1 MKRAMSLVL
10 AAAMA
15 FSFAA
20 CGGASST
27 SGAASTASGAAI
39 KIGGI
44 GPLTGGA
51 AIYGNAVK
59 NGTELAVEEINAQGG
74 LQFELNFQ
82 DDENDPEKS
91 LNAYNNLAIYGNA
104 VKNGTELAVE
114 EINAQGGL
122 QFELN
127 FQDDENDP
135 EKSLNAYNNLKDW
148 GMQALLGTVTTQPC
162 LTVAPETAA
171 DNMFL
176 LTPSA
181 SAADKD
187 WGMQALLGTVTTQ
200 PCLTVAPET
209 AADNMFLLT
218 PSASAADVIKAD
230 NAFQVC
236 FTDPNQG
243 VASADYIADNGLAT
257 KIAIIYDSSDAY
269 SSGVHDKF
277 KEEAATKG
285 LEIVADE
292 AFTADNKTDFST
304 KIAIIYDSSD
314 AYSSGVHDKFKEE
327 AATKGLEIVAD
338 EAFTADNKTDFSV
351 QVQKAKSSGAE
362 LVFLPIYYSE
372 ANLII
377 QEMNKQGC
385 TASVFGCDGLDG
397 LLTIEGADTSLF
409 EGVMLLTPF
418 AADAQDEKTQNFV
431 SKYEEKYGE
440 TPNQFAADAYDGVY
454 AILAACEQG
463 GVTADMDASAVCDAL
478 KAAMTQI
485 SVDGLTGEGMKW
497 EATGEVNKA
506 PRAVKIQN
514 GAYTAM

>member
-1 MKRAMSLVL
+1 MKKAMSLVL

-20 CGGASST
+20 CGGASGTSGATST
-27 SGAASTASGAAI
+27 ASGAASTTGTASGAAI

-59 NGTELAVEEINAQGG
+59 NGA
-74 LQFELNFQ
+74 
-82 DDENDPEKS
+82 
-91 LNAYNNLAIYGNA
+91 
-104 VKNGTELAVE
+104 ELAVE

-181 SAADKD
+181 SA
-187 WGMQALLGTVTTQ
+187 V
-200 PCLTVAPET
+200 
-209 AADNMFLLT
+209 
-218 PSASAADVIKAD
+218 DVIKED

-243 VASADYIADNGLAT
+243 VASADYIADNDLAT

-269 SSGVHDKF
+269 SSG
-277 KEEAATKG
+277 
-285 LEIVADE
+285 I
-292 AFTADNKTDFST
+292 
-304 KIAIIYDSSD
+304 
-314 AYSSGVHDKFKEE
+314 HDKFKEE

-454 AILAACEQG
+454 TILAACEQG

-485 SVDGLTGEGMKW
+485 TVDGLTGEGMKW

>member
-27 SGAASTASGAAI
+27 SGAASTASGTASGAAI

-51 AIYGNAVK
+51 
-59 NGTELAVEEINAQGG
+59 
-74 LQFELNFQ
+74 
-82 DDENDPEKS
+82 
-91 LNAYNNLAIYGNA
+91 AIYGNA

-181 SAADKD
+181 SAAD
-187 WGMQALLGTVTTQ
+187 
-200 PCLTVAPET
+200 
-209 AADNMFLLT
+209 
-218 PSASAADVIKAD
+218 VIKED

-243 VASADYIADNGLAT
+243 VASADYIAENGLA
-257 KIAIIYDSSDAY
+257 
-269 SSGVHDKF
+269 
-277 KEEAATKG
+277 
-285 LEIVADE
+285 
-292 AFTADNKTDFST
+292 T

>member
-1 MKRAMSLVL
+1 MKKAMSLVL

-27 SGAASTASGAAI
+27 SGAASTASSTVSGAAI

-59 NGTELAVEEINAQGG
+59 NGA
-74 LQFELNFQ
+74 
-82 DDENDPEKS
+82 
-91 LNAYNNLAIYGNA
+91 
-104 VKNGTELAVE
+104 ELAVE

-181 SAADKD
+181 SA
-187 WGMQALLGTVTTQ
+187 V
-200 PCLTVAPET
+200 
-209 AADNMFLLT
+209 
-218 PSASAADVIKAD
+218 DVIKED

-243 VASADYIADNGLAT
+243 VASADYIAENSLAT

-269 SSGVHDKF
+269 SSG
-277 KEEAATKG
+277 
-285 LEIVADE
+285 I
-292 AFTADNKTDFST
+292 
-304 KIAIIYDSSD
+304 
-314 AYSSGVHDKFKEE
+314 HDKFKEE

-454 AILAACEQG
+454 TILAACEQG

-485 SVDGLTGEGMKW
+485 TVDGLTGEGMKW

>member
-27 SGAASTASGAAI
+27 SGAASTASGTASGAAI

-51 AIYGNAVK
+51 
-59 NGTELAVEEINAQGG
+59 
-74 LQFELNFQ
+74 
-82 DDENDPEKS
+82 
-91 LNAYNNLAIYGNA
+91 AIYGNA

-181 SAADKD
+181 SAAD
-187 WGMQALLGTVTTQ
+187 
-200 PCLTVAPET
+200 
-209 AADNMFLLT
+209 
-218 PSASAADVIKAD
+218 VIKED

-243 VASADYIADNGLAT
+243 VASADYIAENGLA
-257 KIAIIYDSSDAY
+257 
-269 SSGVHDKF
+269 
-277 KEEAATKG
+277 
-285 LEIVADE
+285 
-292 AFTADNKTDFST
+292 T

-418 AADAQDEKTQNFV
+418 AADAQDEKTQDFV

>member
-20 CGGASST
+20 CGGASGTSGTAST
-27 SGAASTASGAAI
+27 ASGAASTTGTASGAAI

-59 NGTELAVEEINAQGG
+59 NGA
-74 LQFELNFQ
+74 
-82 DDENDPEKS
+82 
-91 LNAYNNLAIYGNA
+91 
-104 VKNGTELAVE
+104 ELAVE

-181 SAADKD
+181 SA
-187 WGMQALLGTVTTQ
+187 V
-200 PCLTVAPET
+200 
-209 AADNMFLLT
+209 
-218 PSASAADVIKAD
+218 DVIKED

-269 SSGVHDKF
+269 SSG
-277 KEEAATKG
+277 
-285 LEIVADE
+285 I
-292 AFTADNKTDFST
+292 
-304 KIAIIYDSSD
+304 
-314 AYSSGVHDKFKEE
+314 HDKFKEE

-418 AADAQDEKTQNFV
+418 AADAQDEKTQSFV

-454 AILAACEQG
+454 TILAACEQG

-485 SVDGLTGEGMKW
+485 TVDGLTGEGMKW

>member
-1 MKRAMSLVL
+1 MKKAMSLVL

-27 SGAASTASGAAI
+27 SGAASTASGTASGAAI

-59 NGTELAVEEINAQGG
+59 NGA
-74 LQFELNFQ
+74 
-82 DDENDPEKS
+82 
-91 LNAYNNLAIYGNA
+91 
-104 VKNGTELAVE
+104 ELAVE

-181 SAADKD
+181 SA
-187 WGMQALLGTVTTQ
+187 V
-200 PCLTVAPET
+200 
-209 AADNMFLLT
+209 
-218 PSASAADVIKAD
+218 DVIKED

-243 VASADYIADNGLAT
+243 VASADYIAENGLAT

-269 SSGVHDKF
+269 SSG
-277 KEEAATKG
+277 
-285 LEIVADE
+285 I
-292 AFTADNKTDFST
+292 
-304 KIAIIYDSSD
+304 
-314 AYSSGVHDKFKEE
+314 HDKFKEE

-485 SVDGLTGEGMKW
+485 SVDGLTGEDMKW

>member
-1 MKRAMSLVL
+1 MKKAMSLVL

-20 CGGASST
+20 CGGASGT
-27 SGAASTASGAAI
+27 SGAASTASGTAI

-59 NGTELAVEEINAQGG
+59 NGAALAVEEINAQGG

-82 DDENDPEKS
+82 DDENDPEK
-91 LNAYNNLAIYGNA
+91 A
-104 VKNGTELAVE
+104 
-114 EINAQGGL
+114 
-122 QFELN
+122 
-127 FQDDENDP
+127 
-135 EKSLNAYNNLKDW
+135 LNAYNNLKDW

-181 SAADKD
+181 SA
-187 WGMQALLGTVTTQ
+187 V
-200 PCLTVAPET
+200 
-209 AADNMFLLT
+209 
-218 PSASAADVIKAD
+218 DVIKED

-243 VASADYIADNGLAT
+243 VASADYIAENGLAT

-269 SSGVHDKF
+269 SSG
-277 KEEAATKG
+277 
-285 LEIVADE
+285 I
-292 AFTADNKTDFST
+292 
-304 KIAIIYDSSD
+304 
-314 AYSSGVHDKFKEE
+314 HDKFKEE

-385 TASVFGCDGLDG
+385 TASIFGCDGLDG

-418 AADAQDEKTQNFV
+418 AADAQDEKTQSFV

-454 AILAACEQG
+454 TILAACEKG

-478 KAAMTQI
+478 KTAMTQI
-485 SVDGLTGEGMKW
+485 TVDGLTGEGMKW

>member
-27 SGAASTASGAAI
+27 SGAASTASGTASGAAI

-74 LQFELNFQ
+74 LQFEL
-82 DDENDPEKS
+82 S
-91 LNAYNNLAIYGNA
+91 
-104 VKNGTELAVE
+104 
-114 EINAQGGL
+114 
-122 QFELN
+122 

-181 SAADKD
+181 SAAD
-187 WGMQALLGTVTTQ
+187 
-200 PCLTVAPET
+200 
-209 AADNMFLLT
+209 
-218 PSASAADVIKAD
+218 VIKED

-243 VASADYIADNGLAT
+243 VASADYIADNGLA
-257 KIAIIYDSSDAY
+257 
-269 SSGVHDKF
+269 
-277 KEEAATKG
+277 
-285 LEIVADE
+285 
-292 AFTADNKTDFST
+292 T

-418 AADAQDEKTQNFV
+418 AADAQDEKTQDFV

>member
-1 MKRAMSLVL
+1 MKKAMSLVL

-27 SGAASTASGAAI
+27 SGAASAASGAAI

-51 AIYGNAVK
+51 
-59 NGTELAVEEINAQGG
+59 
-74 LQFELNFQ
+74 
-82 DDENDPEKS
+82 
-91 LNAYNNLAIYGNA
+91 AIYGNA

-181 SAADKD
+181 SAAD
-187 WGMQALLGTVTTQ
+187 
-200 PCLTVAPET
+200 
-209 AADNMFLLT
+209 
-218 PSASAADVIKAD
+218 VIKED

-243 VASADYIADNGLAT
+243 VASADYIAENGLA
-257 KIAIIYDSSDAY
+257 
-269 SSGVHDKF
+269 
-277 KEEAATKG
+277 
-285 LEIVADE
+285 
-292 AFTADNKTDFST
+292 T

-372 ANLII
+372 ANLVI

-385 TASVFGCDGLDG
+385 TASIFGCDGLDG

-478 KAAMTQI
+478 KVAMTQI

>member
-1 MKRAMSLVL
+1 
-10 AAAMA
+10 MA

-27 SGAASTASGAAI
+27 SGAASTASGTASGAAI

-59 NGTELAVEEINAQGG
+59 NGA
-74 LQFELNFQ
+74 
-82 DDENDPEKS
+82 
-91 LNAYNNLAIYGNA
+91 
-104 VKNGTELAVE
+104 ELAVE

-181 SAADKD
+181 SA
-187 WGMQALLGTVTTQ
+187 V
-200 PCLTVAPET
+200 
-209 AADNMFLLT
+209 
-218 PSASAADVIKAD
+218 DVIKED

-243 VASADYIADNGLAT
+243 VASADYIAENGLAT

-269 SSGVHDKF
+269 SSG
-277 KEEAATKG
+277 
-285 LEIVADE
+285 I
-292 AFTADNKTDFST
+292 
-304 KIAIIYDSSD
+304 
-314 AYSSGVHDKFKEE
+314 HDKFKEE

-454 AILAACEQG
+454 TILAACEQG

-485 SVDGLTGEGMKW
+485 TVDGLTGEGMKW

>member
-27 SGAASTASGAAI
+27 SGAASTASGTASGAAI

-91 LNAYNNLAIYGNA
+91 LNAYNNL
-104 VKNGTELAVE
+104 
-114 EINAQGGL
+114 
-122 QFELN
+122 
-127 FQDDENDP
+127 
-135 EKSLNAYNNLKDW
+135 KDW

-162 LTVAPETAA
+162 LTI
-171 DNMFL
+171 
-176 LTPSA
+176 
-181 SAADKD
+181 
-187 WGMQALLGTVTTQ
+187 
-200 PCLTVAPET
+200 APET

-218 PSASAADVIKAD
+218 PSASAADVIKED

-243 VASADYIADNGLAT
+243 VASADYIADNGLA
-257 KIAIIYDSSDAY
+257 
-269 SSGVHDKF
+269 
-277 KEEAATKG
+277 
-285 LEIVADE
+285 
-292 AFTADNKTDFST
+292 T

-418 AADAQDEKTQNFV
+418 AADAQDEKTQDFV

>member
-1 MKRAMSLVL
+1 MKKALSLVL

-20 CGGASST
+20 CGGST
-27 SGAASTASGAAI
+27 STAGTSAAGSSGTASTGAASAGTSTGSASGAAI

-51 AIYGNAVK
+51 AIYGNAVM
-59 NGTELAVEEINAQGG
+59 NGAKLAVEEINAQGG

-82 DDENDPEKS
+82 DDENDSEKA
-91 LNAYNNLAIYGNA
+91 LNAYN
-104 VKNGTELAVE
+104 T
-114 EINAQGGL
+114 
-122 QFELN
+122 
-127 FQDDENDP
+127 
-135 EKSLNAYNNLKDW
+135 LKDW
-148 GMQALLGTVTTQPC
+148 GMQVLLGTVTTQPC
-162 LTVAPETAA
+162 LTIAPETAS
-171 DNMFL
+171 DNIFL

-181 SAADKD
+181 SA
-187 WGMQALLGTVTTQ
+187 T
-200 PCLTVAPET
+200 E
-209 AADNMFLLT
+209 
-218 PSASAADVIKAD
+218 VIQED

-269 SSGVHDKF
+269 SSGIREKF
-277 KEEAATKG
+277 VEEAAAKG

-292 AFTADNKTDFST
+292 AFTS
-304 KIAIIYDSSD
+304 
-314 AYSSGVHDKFKEE
+314 
-327 AATKGLEIVAD
+327 
-338 EAFTADNKTDFSV
+338 DNKTDFSV

-377 QEMNKQGC
+377 QEMNRQGC
-385 TASVFGCDGLDG
+385 TAQVFGCDGLDG
-397 LLTIEGADTSLF
+397 LLTIDGADTSLF

-431 SKYEEKYGE
+431 AKYQEQFGDI
-440 TPNQFAADAYDGVY
+440 PNQFAADAYDGVY
-454 AILAACEQG
+454 AILAACEQA
-463 GVTADMDASAVCDAL
+463 GVTADMDASTICDML
-478 KAAMTQI
+478 KGAMPQI
-485 SVDGLTGEGMKW
+485 TLDGLTGDGMKW

-506 PRAVKIQN
+506 PRAVKIVN
-514 GAYTAM
+514 GAYSAM

>member
-1 MKRAMSLVL
+1 MKKAMSLVL

-15 FSFAA
+15 FGFAA

-27 SGAASTASGAAI
+27 SGAASTASSTASGAAI

-59 NGTELAVEEINAQGG
+59 NGA
-74 LQFELNFQ
+74 
-82 DDENDPEKS
+82 
-91 LNAYNNLAIYGNA
+91 
-104 VKNGTELAVE
+104 ELAVE

-181 SAADKD
+181 SA
-187 WGMQALLGTVTTQ
+187 V
-200 PCLTVAPET
+200 
-209 AADNMFLLT
+209 
-218 PSASAADVIKAD
+218 DVIKED

-243 VASADYIADNGLAT
+243 VASADYIAENGLAT

-269 SSGVHDKF
+269 SSG
-277 KEEAATKG
+277 
-285 LEIVADE
+285 I
-292 AFTADNKTDFST
+292 
-304 KIAIIYDSSD
+304 
-314 AYSSGVHDKFKEE
+314 HDKFKEE

-454 AILAACEQG
+454 TILAACEQG

-485 SVDGLTGEGMKW
+485 TVDGLTGEGMKW

>member
-1 MKRAMSLVL
+1 MKKAMSLVL

-20 CGGASST
+20 CGGASGT
-27 SGAASTASGAAI
+27 SGAASTASGTAI

-59 NGTELAVEEINAQGG
+59 NGAALAVEEINAQGG

-82 DDENDPEKS
+82 DDENDPEK
-91 LNAYNNLAIYGNA
+91 A
-104 VKNGTELAVE
+104 
-114 EINAQGGL
+114 
-122 QFELN
+122 
-127 FQDDENDP
+127 
-135 EKSLNAYNNLKDW
+135 LNAYNNLKDW

-181 SAADKD
+181 SA
-187 WGMQALLGTVTTQ
+187 V
-200 PCLTVAPET
+200 
-209 AADNMFLLT
+209 
-218 PSASAADVIKAD
+218 DVIKED

-243 VASADYIADNGLAT
+243 VASADYIAENGLAT

-269 SSGVHDKF
+269 SSG
-277 KEEAATKG
+277 
-285 LEIVADE
+285 I
-292 AFTADNKTDFST
+292 
-304 KIAIIYDSSD
+304 
-314 AYSSGVHDKFKEE
+314 HDKFKEE

-385 TASVFGCDGLDG
+385 TASIFGCDGLDG

-418 AADAQDEKTQNFV
+418 AADAQDEKTQSFV

-454 AILAACEQG
+454 TILAACEKG
-463 GVTADMDASAVCDAL
+463 GVTADMDASA
-478 KAAMTQI
+478 AM
-485 SVDGLTGEGMKW
+485 L
-497 EATGEVNKA
+497 
-506 PRAVKIQN
+506 
-514 GAYTAM
+514 

>member
-1 MKRAMSLVL
+1 
-10 AAAMA
+10 MA
-15 FSFAA
+15 FGFAA

-27 SGAASTASGAAI
+27 SGAASTAPSTASGAAI

-59 NGTELAVEEINAQGG
+59 NGA
-74 LQFELNFQ
+74 
-82 DDENDPEKS
+82 
-91 LNAYNNLAIYGNA
+91 
-104 VKNGTELAVE
+104 ELAVE

-181 SAADKD
+181 SA
-187 WGMQALLGTVTTQ
+187 V
-200 PCLTVAPET
+200 
-209 AADNMFLLT
+209 
-218 PSASAADVIKAD
+218 DVIKED

-243 VASADYIADNGLAT
+243 VASADYIAENGLAT

-269 SSGVHDKF
+269 SSG
-277 KEEAATKG
+277 
-285 LEIVADE
+285 I
-292 AFTADNKTDFST
+292 
-304 KIAIIYDSSD
+304 
-314 AYSSGVHDKFKEE
+314 HDKFKEE

-385 TASVFGCDGLDG
+385 TATVFGCDGLDG

-431 SKYEEKYGE
+431 SKYQEKFGE

-454 AILAACEQG
+454 TILAACEQG

-485 SVDGLTGEGMKW
+485 TVDGLTGEGMKW